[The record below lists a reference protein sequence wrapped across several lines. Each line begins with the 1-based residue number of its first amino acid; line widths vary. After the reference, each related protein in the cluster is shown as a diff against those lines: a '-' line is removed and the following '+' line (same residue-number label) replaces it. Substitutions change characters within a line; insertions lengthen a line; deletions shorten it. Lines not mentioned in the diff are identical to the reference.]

1 MIKKIKMFFK
11 KKKEISKLKNSE
23 SAKREILI
31 NQKLTNIQHDLTIIK
46 IQINNIVKFL
56 REKK

>member
-11 KKKEISKLKNSE
+11 KKKEILKLKNSE